1 MRIMEWDISSYEDY
15 KNFNTNILDTKG
27 ILKSITEINPEILI
41 LSSYH
46 LSYNSILKNGLE
58 KYGYNC
64 KINTDNPEKTERNRV
79 LIASKYEIIN
89 VEFNDNLGFYTK
101 DWLEVKVKIKGEEC
115 KILAVHVPASSTN
128 TLYKQRINTSGDR
141 KLFLKEMLGK
151 FAAYEQESVP
161 CIVAGN
167 FNLHDFTT
175 NSEYRSKFAQ
185 HMTEISAGKPTYK
198 GQAYDYLFAN
208 EIFLKINHIFNTS
221 AHENNYTDHSY
232 LLVDINNKGEYK
244 MKISENELTSDTFK
258 QLVIFSIAEPGAM
271 SFPNSMEIVDDKGKY
286 FVISFDEIPFA
297 SVKKFFP
304 ALADCI
310 FNGPMPGEAVADGE
324 IVIYPPSSDEKN
336 SRTTHV
342 ADGWHHVY
350 MGAGNHLVI
359 KEEIFPL
366 FAKYIHNKS
375 PSEIYST
382 WSDHIEKFVKE
393 ISGKE

>member
-1 MRIMEWDISSYEDY
+1 MNMKIMEWDISSYDDY

-161 CIVAGN
+161 CIAAGN

-175 NSEYRSKFAQ
+175 NSEYHSKFAQ

-198 GQAYDYLFAN
+198 GQTYDRIFAN
-208 EIFLKINHIFNTS
+208 EIFLKTNLIFNVS
-221 AHENNYTDHSY
+221 AHENSYTDHSY
-232 LLVDINNKGEYK
+232 LLVDINNK
-244 MKISENELTSDTFK
+244 EN
-258 QLVIFSIAEPGAM
+258 
-271 SFPNSMEIVDDKGKY
+271 
-286 FVISFDEIPFA
+286 
-297 SVKKFFP
+297 
-304 ALADCI
+304 
-310 FNGPMPGEAVADGE
+310 
-324 IVIYPPSSDEKN
+324 
-336 SRTTHV
+336 
-342 ADGWHHVY
+342 
-350 MGAGNHLVI
+350 I
-359 KEEIFPL
+359 K
-366 FAKYIHNKS
+366 
-375 PSEIYST
+375 
-382 WSDHIEKFVKE
+382 
-393 ISGKE
+393 